1 MARVKSC
8 LFVSMMFLFVCFA
21 AQDDL
26 VSLWRLWQGNAVMP
40 VSDVAVERPVILR
53 AENPVVIVNAVRI
66 VQVSHR
72 GAVVL
77 FYEETGHRR
86 ERGTGI
92 SAGGVLRKYIF
103 WSEESVT
110 QERTLKRA

>member
-1 MARVKSC
+1 
-8 LFVSMMFLFVCFA
+8 MMFLFVCFA

-40 VSDVAVERPVILR
+40 VSDVAVERPVLLR
-53 AENPVVIVNAVRI
+53 AENPVVVVNAVRI

-86 ERGTGI
+86 ERG
-92 SAGGVLRKYIF
+92 GGYQCGGRFTEIYFLV
-103 WSEESVT
+103 
-110 QERTLKRA
+110 